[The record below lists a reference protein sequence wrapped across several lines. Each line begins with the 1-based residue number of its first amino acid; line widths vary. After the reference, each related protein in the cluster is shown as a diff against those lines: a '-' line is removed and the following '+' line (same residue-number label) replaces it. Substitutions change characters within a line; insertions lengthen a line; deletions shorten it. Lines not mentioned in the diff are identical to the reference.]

1 VDHGATSGPS
11 ESAPF
16 GASHRR
22 DGRHGDCEAFGI
34 MTTREAGGE
43 PLAVG
48 PIEERSPGGQSA
60 LVSRCVSGEA
70 GAWRALHG
78 KYHPV
83 VAAYLRRL
91 GVRDGEL
98 EDACQEVF
106 LQTFRYL
113 PSFRGAAELPTW
125 LYRLCVTQARKAR
138 QRQRRRHAAEAREML
153 ARDTDL
159 GNGALGAE
167 MSDRWAQKRVGA
179 ALEALT
185 QGERLVFGLF
195 EIRGLAGKEV
205 AEIAG
210 CPVAT
215 VWRRLHEA
223 RQTFR
228 AAIEECRN

>member
-1 VDHGATSGPS
+1 MMMSGAN
-11 ESAPF
+11 
-16 GASHRR
+16 
-22 DGRHGDCEAFGI
+22 
-34 MTTREAGGE
+34 GGE
-43 PLAVG
+43 RAAG
-48 PIEERSPGGQSA
+48 SIEERPPAEQSA

-78 KYHPV
+78 KYHPI

-91 GVRDGEL
+91 GVREGEL

-113 PSFRGAAELPTW
+113 PSFRGAAQLPTW
-125 LYRLCVTQARKAR
+125 LYRLCITEARKAR
-138 QRQRRRHAAEAREML
+138 QRRRQAAEAHETL
-153 ARDTDL
+153 ARESDL
-159 GNGALGAE
+159 ARTAIGAE
-167 MSDRWAQKRVGA
+167 MSDRWAHRQVGA
-179 ALEALT
+179 ALAALT

-223 RQTFR
+223 RHTFR
-228 AAIEECRN
+228 AAIEENRN